1 MKSLPLFP
9 LPIVLLPEAHLPLH
23 IFEPRYRRMV
33 ARCLEYDRRFGLVFH
48 DPDVQGPF
56 LIEPGRVGCIAEIE
70 TFELLEDGRSLIL
83 TRGRERFAITEEVD
97 GAAPYYEA
105 RVETYEDETD
115 PLSIGLPAQR
125 RSTIDLFEAVLANRA
140 RDTDAPQGLD
150 PAKEVSFILA
160 ATIRTDPAWMQRLL
174 EMRDESERL
183 RLLDQ
188 IFLSALGTGSSP
200 EA

>member
-1 MKSLPLFP
+1 
-9 LPIVLLPEAHLPLH
+9 
-23 IFEPRYRRMV
+23 MV

-70 TFELLEDGRSLIL
+70 TFELLDDGRSLIL
-83 TRGRERFAITEEVD
+83 TRGRERFAIAEEVD
-97 GAAPYYEA
+97 NAAPYYEA
-105 RVETYEDETD
+105 TVELYEDEQD

-125 RSTIDLFEAVLANRA
+125 RSTIDLFEAVLANRTM
-140 RDTDAPQGLD
+140 DTDAPRGLD
-150 PAKEVSFILA
+150 PSNEVSFLLA
-160 ATIRTDPAWMQRLL
+160 ATIRTDPAWMQGLL
-174 EMRDESERL
+174 EMRDEGARL
-183 RLLDQ
+183 KQLDQ